1 MKKIAIYTRKS
12 VYVENSESI
21 ETQINMCKAYF
32 TRQFKDCEFEI
43 FEDEGFSGKNTDRP
57 AFKRLM
63 NLCKLKK
70 FDAVAVYKID
80 RLARNIVDFMN
91 IYDDLE
97 KLEIKLISITEG
109 FDPTTPIG
117 RMMMVMLAGFADM
130 ERMNIAQRVK
140 DNMISL
146 AKKGCF
152 TGGKINRG
160 YCLEEKSDGKKY
172 LKLENP
178 EFIKFTFESFD
189 KGFSLLEILRMQK
202 DKFGS
207 YALGSTMS
215 VKRMLRS
222 PVYVQSSSNV
232 SDYLRNKGYEI
243 VGNENKNGY
252 LPYGVT
258 VNEPCAIVSKHKAVI
273 EPLLWLRVNS
283 KLDKVRENAIK
294 KDSKCYWL
302 TGVLKCPI
310 CGENYVLANSRKK
323 TYYTCSTRLK
333 RGANRPNTCTNS
345 KYVDATGI
353 EAIVENTISK
363 LFNKDT
369 FNSSYSK
376 NEIIYEDNT
385 LELEKKIK
393 SHEKSI
399 KSLVE
404 KLTLI
409 DNSAAKYLTDKI
421 EELTKEISEIKIK
434 IEENKLNKLEN
445 ELNKSTP
452 EIIYNNIINFVS
464 SNSPQE
470 KRRYLK
476 LIFKSIYYN
485 PETNNIEV
493 DFI

>member
-1 MKKIAIYTRKS
+1 
-12 VYVENSESI
+12 
-21 ETQINMCKAYF
+21 
-32 TRQFKDCEFEI
+32 
-43 FEDEGFSGKNTDRP
+43 
-57 AFKRLM
+57 
-63 NLCKLKK
+63 
-70 FDAVAVYKID
+70 
-80 RLARNIVDFMN
+80 
-91 IYDDLE
+91 
-97 KLEIKLISITEG
+97 
-109 FDPTTPIG
+109 
-117 RMMMVMLAGFADM
+117 
-130 ERMNIAQRVK
+130 
-140 DNMISL
+140 
-146 AKKGCF
+146 
-152 TGGKINRG
+152 
-160 YCLEEKSDGKKY
+160 
-172 LKLENP
+172 
-178 EFIKFTFESFD
+178 
-189 KGFSLLEILRMQK
+189 
-202 DKFGS
+202 
-207 YALGSTMS
+207 
-215 VKRMLRS
+215 MLRS

-385 LELEKKIK
+385 SELEKKIK